1 MKVGILTQGYVR
13 RDGTVPERLRQ
24 VVAEGVMTDQVGL
37 ASFGISEQHFKFPT
51 NSTGPIDVILSF
63 VAQAT
68 HQVAISPGVVILPL
82 HHPLHT
88 AERWAALDVLSE
100 GRVHFGVG
108 KGNTPLT
115 ADVFKTPVPETHERT
130 VEALELIVRAW
141 TSERFTFSGRYFSN
155 PEISL
160 CPRPLQAP
168 HPPISWAGLTS
179 DAARWAGEHRVGFM
193 GGATGLRW
201 SEVRERVEAY
211 AASWAG
217 GTPIEGA
224 QPYRRMSLLVHGH
237 VASDMD
243 TVRSQVADGVVE
255 YVNRSINQ
263 KRAMLQRTGQKGAEY
278 GAEFLDSFDATVDL
292 TPSVFGSPAEAI
304 DRLQRIAELGVDHV
318 DIILDYAKHEDILTA
333 IRLLGEK
340 VVPALS

>member
-1 MKVGILTQGYVR
+1 VAHATDRITLT
-13 RDGTVPERLRQ
+13 
-24 VVAEGVMTDQVGL
+24 
-37 ASFGISEQHFKFPT
+37 
-51 NSTGPIDVILSF
+51 
-63 VAQAT
+63 
-68 HQVAISPGVVILPL
+68 PGVVILPL

-115 ADVFKTPVPETHERT
+115 ADVFKVPVPETHART

-141 TSERFTFSGRYFSN
+141 TSESFTFEGKYFSN

-179 DAARWAGEHRVGFM
+179 DAAKWAGEHKVGFM
-193 GGATGLRW
+193 GGATGLHWNEIEDR
-201 SEVRERVEAY
+201 VRAYDEA
-211 AASWAG
+211 WADG
-217 GTPIEGA
+217 SPIPGA

-237 VASDMD
+237 VASDMGA
-243 TVRSQVADGVVE
+243 VRSQVADGVVE

-263 KRAMLQRTGQKGAEY
+263 KRAMLERTGQGEVDY
-278 GAEFLDSFDATVDL
+278 GAEFLDNFDATVES
-292 TPSVFGSPAEAI
+292 TPSVFGSPAEAL
-304 DRLQRIAELGVDHV
+304 DQLQRIAELGVDHV
-318 DIILDYAKHEDILTA
+318 DIILDYAEHEDILTA

-340 VVPALS
+340 VVPAL